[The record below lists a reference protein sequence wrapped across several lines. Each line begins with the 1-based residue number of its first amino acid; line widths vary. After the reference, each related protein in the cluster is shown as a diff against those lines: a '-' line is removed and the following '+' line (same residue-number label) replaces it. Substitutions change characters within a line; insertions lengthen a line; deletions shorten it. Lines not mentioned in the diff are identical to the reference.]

1 MMIST
6 FSIDDYLRSNRN
18 RFEEISQYIWE
29 HPETRYQEFESA
41 RFLADE
47 FEKEGF
53 QVERG
58 VGGIETAFT
67 ASFGEGKP
75 VIGFLG
81 EFDALSGLSQKAD
94 STVKEPLVAGG
105 IGHGCGH
112 NLLGTGSLA
121 AAYAV
126 KAYFEENGI
135 KGTVKFFGCP
145 AEEGGSGKTF
155 LVREGVFDGLDA
167 AFTWHPSYVNSI
179 MSLSSLANYQ
189 VYFRFQGIASHAANS
204 PHLGRSALDAVE
216 LMNVGVNY
224 LREHVIPEARM
235 HYAITNSGGISPN
248 VVQSEAEVLYLI
260 RAPKVAQVDEIYK
273 RVCKIAEGA
282 ALMTETEMT
291 IVFDKA
297 CSNYE
302 PNRVLEG
309 ILFDKLQEA
318 GPVQPSADEKS
329 FAEGIWNTLSE
340 GEKRNFVGGM
350 ESFGYSGDGSEFEG
364 KFLADIISE
373 YLPSEKTMPGS
384 TDVSDVSWVV
394 PTAQVTTATSA
405 IGTPLH
411 TWQMVTQGL
420 SSFAHSGTLLAAA
433 SMAAAAIHLF
443 EHEEDLAAAKAE
455 HEKKRAKEPYFN
467 PIPADVKPSAV
478 K

>member
-1 MMIST
+1 MIT
-6 FSIDDYLRSNRN
+6 AFSVEDYLASNRS
-18 RFEEISQYIWE
+18 RFEEISKYIWE

-41 RFLADE
+41 RFLADKL
-47 FEKEGF
+47 EKEGF
-53 QVERG
+53 TVERG
-58 VGGIETAFT
+58 AGGIETAFT

-81 EFDALSGLSQKAD
+81 EFDALSGLSQRVD

-105 IGHGCGH
+105 VGHGCGH
-112 NLLGTGSLA
+112 NLLGTGALA

-155 LVREGVFDGLDA
+155 MVREGVFDGLDA

-189 VYFRFQGIASHAANS
+189 VYFRFSGIASHAANS

-282 ALMTETEMT
+282 ALMTETEMS

-302 PNRVLEG
+302 PNRVLEN
-309 ILFDKLQEA
+309 LLYDKLQKA
-318 GPVQPSADEKS
+318 GPVQPAAEEKA

-340 GEKRNFVGGM
+340 GEKKNFIGGM
-350 ESFGYSGDGSEFEG
+350 ESFGYSGDGSEFDG
-364 KFLADIISE
+364 KFLADIISNYE
-373 YLPSEKTMPGS
+373 PSNKTMPGS

-420 SSFAHSGTLLAAA
+420 SSYAHSGMLLAAQ

-443 EHEEDLAAAKAE
+443 ENEKDLAAAKAE
-455 HEKKRAKEPYFN
+455 HEKKRAKEPYVN
-467 PIPADVKPSAV
+467 PIPAVVKPSAV